1 MIQVDFGMHVGVEEV
16 TGVIVGKVFDI
27 IIKPIE
33 EGFTLCLID
42 DFFIW
47 LLILFL
53 IVIEIVFW
61 VDDKS
66 ETKILFTVIHQLK
79 EIIFIAPIVIAVP

>member
-1 MIQVDFGMHVGVEEV
+1 MFLLLSLVDDGLRNSDGVINMIQIDFGMHVGVEEV
-16 TGVIVGKVFDI
+16 TGFIVGKVFDI

-47 LLILFL
+47 LWILFV
-53 IVIEIVFW
+53 IVIEIVFR
-61 VDDKS
+61 VDEKS
-66 ETKILFTVIHQLK
+66 ET
-79 EIIFIAPIVIAVP
+79 